1 MSSLNVLENI
11 RQAQHLRGDFSTQA
25 FSAILWIYKWWY
37 TVLQLWHTPTITTS
51 PAELELSLEKDLYLE
66 LSFSFQILLLKIS
79 RGIVIFFVYLI
90 IRAMQIF
97 RKEIRKDSALWGFYT
112 QLFKIMARSSRR
124 YQFIQTA
131 RFNAQKNFYLLTTKP
146 TSSAKRGRLFAIF
159 KLLYDTI
166 TCMVCMIL
174 YVNWS
179 WECWWEQILHLTK
192 HVEKTKFR

>member
-1 MSSLNVLENI
+1 MYPALWVLWTYSKTSGKPSTYGVIFLLNTP
-11 RQAQHLRGDFSTQA
+11 FST
-25 FSAILWIYKWWY
+25 ILWIYKWWY

-51 PAELELSLEKDLYLE
+51 PAPALDLE
-66 LSFSFQILLLKIS
+66 LSFSFKILLFKILG
-79 RGIVIFFVYLI
+79 GIVIFLVYLI
-90 IRAMQIF
+90 IRAMKIF
-97 RKEIRKDSALWGFYT
+97 RKEIRNDSASWGFYT

-124 YQFIQTA
+124 YEFILTA
-131 RFNAQKNFYLLTTKP
+131 WLNAQKNFYSLTTKP
-146 TSSAKRGRLFAIF
+146 TSSAKGGRLFSIF

-166 TCMVCMIL
+166 TCMIYMIL